1 MSTAGRKNNI
11 LTKVFLC
18 NKRTSSNM
26 RTMYSHRI
34 VIIINYCSF
43 FLAFSRIFA
52 LNIYLMPAKCFTGNF
67 FSGKK
72 KTNYSKLS
80 RKKIR
85 ILLLVT
91 FSRFPT
97 DPIICE
103 VANSVASDANHNKS
117 P

>member
-1 MSTAGRKNNI
+1 
-11 LTKVFLC
+11 
-18 NKRTSSNM
+18 
-26 RTMYSHRI
+26 
-34 VIIINYCSF
+34 
-43 FLAFSRIFA
+43 
-52 LNIYLMPAKCFTGNF
+52 MPAECFTGNF

-72 KTNYSKLS
+72 KLIIANSAE
-80 RKKIR
+80 KKIR

-103 VANSVASDANHNKS
+103 VANSVASDANYNKS